1 MSEFK
6 YPHLFDPIRLG
17 GQLFRN
23 RIFAAPTGIRCMRAD
38 SIYPEEVF
46 QYYRRKA
53 MGGAAA
59 VATGQYMVDAEKSAG
74 YPEQICL
81 DRPGVDLPLGKLAFA
96 ISRYGA
102 VPVLELSHC
111 GMYANRRSASIN
123 DGKSYGDAY
132 GPVEMELGDRIIK
145 PMTEEMIEQT
155 IAKFAQAAA
164 NGKKWGYGMVMLH
177 AGHGWFFHQFL
188 SPTTNT
194 RKDKWGG
201 PDIEN
206 RARITI
212 ATCDAIR
219 KAVGPKFPIEIRIS
233 GSECFDGGYDI
244 EEGIKFAKLLDGHVD
259 LIHVSAGNHEVRD
272 SFVITHPSMFIGDGP
287 NVRFAA
293 AIKPHVKTAVA
304 TIGALGEAEMME
316 DIIASGKADVV
327 ELARSLIADPDLP
340 NKIRM
345 GREKEINVCLRCL
358 NCFANQ
364 QSHGVKYCAV
374 NPESGHEHETLW
386 EPRQSGRKK
395 RVLIV
400 GGGIGGMEAAIT
412 AAGNGHE
419 VILCEKNDELGGN
432 IRCEKNVPFKHKLDE
447 YLAGQEYKVRKAAID
462 VRLNTEV
469 TPEYAESLRPDVIIA
484 AMGAR
489 PIKPPIPGIDGK
501 KVIGAEYAYI
511 HPETVGDKAVVLGGG
526 LVGLEIA
533 LYLAMMGKKITVVE
547 MMDRINDGG
556 NPLHII
562 GLNIQLRKYGI
573 DLHFKTK
580 AMEINEKGVRCEAED
595 GDKFFEADNVIYAVG
610 QRPLQEEALALRTC
624 APEFYMVG
632 DCVVS
637 KNIPAATS
645 VAHDVALNIGRV

>member
-1 MSEFK
+1 MPADDAAIE
-6 YPHLFDPIRLG
+6 
-17 GQLFRN
+17 
-23 RIFAAPTGIRCMRAD
+23 RIITRFAD
-38 SIYPEEVF
+38 
-46 QYYRRKA
+46 
-53 MGGAAA
+53 AAA
-59 VATGQYMVDAEKSAG
+59 K
-74 YPEQICL
+74 
-81 DRPGVDLPLGKLAFA
+81 
-96 ISRYGA
+96 
-102 VPVLELSHC
+102 
-111 GMYANRRSASIN
+111 
-123 DGKSYGDAY
+123 
-132 GPVEMELGDRIIK
+132 
-145 PMTEEMIEQT
+145 
-155 IAKFAQAAA
+155 AK
-164 NGKKWGYGMVMLH
+164 KYGYGMVLIH
-177 AGHGWFFHQFL
+177 AGHGWGLHQWL
-188 SPTTNT
+188 SPSINT
-194 RKDKWGG
+194 RTDKWGG

-206 RARITI
+206 RARIVV
-212 ATCDAIR
+212 AVCDAVR
-219 KAVGPKFPIEIRIS
+219 KEVGPGFPIEIRIS
-233 GSECFDGGYDI
+233 GSECHKGGYDV
-244 EEGIKFAKLLDGHVD
+244 EEGVKIAKQLEGHVD
-259 LIHVSAGNHEVRD
+259 LIHVSAGNHEVPEV
-272 SFVITHPSMFIGDGP
+272 FTVTHPTMFLGDCC
-287 NVRFAA
+287 NVKYAKE
-293 AIKPHVKTAVA
+293 IKKNVKTAVA
-304 TIGALGEAEMME
+304 TIGAIGEAEEME
-316 DIIASGKADVV
+316 EIIASGTADVV
-327 ELARSLIADPDLP
+327 ELVRSLIADPDLP
-340 NKIRM
+340 NKIRT
-345 GREKEINVCLRCL
+345 GREDEIKVCLRCL
-358 NCFANQ
+358 NCFSKQ

-386 EPRQSGRKK
+386 EPRQCGKKK
-395 RVLIV
+395 RVLIA

-412 AAGNGHE
+412 AAANGHE

-432 IRCEKNVPFKHKLDE
+432 IRCEKNVPFKQKLDE

-501 KVIGAEYAYI
+501 NVIGAEYAYI

-547 MMDRINDGG
+547 MMDKINDGG